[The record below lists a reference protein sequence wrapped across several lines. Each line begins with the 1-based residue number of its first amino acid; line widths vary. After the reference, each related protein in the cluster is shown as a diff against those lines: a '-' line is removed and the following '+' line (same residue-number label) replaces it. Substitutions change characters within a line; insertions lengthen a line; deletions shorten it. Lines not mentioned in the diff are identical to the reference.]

1 MDRLYKDVVQ
11 LQNKFRN
18 YIDQP
23 YSVTG
28 KSLAKEIQRLED
40 EVQVKKGKGTLEA
53 RVRGIIKILE
63 GTESIVMD
71 GRHIDDLLDRCMD
84 LIRDIKKL

>member
-23 YSVTG
+23 HSAAG
-28 KSLAKEIQRLED
+28 NSLEKEIQRLEND
-40 EVQVKKGKGTLEA
+40 VQSKKNKSSLEA
-53 RVRGIIKILE
+53 RVRGIIRILE
-63 GTESIVMD
+63 NTDSSVMD
-71 GRHIDDLLDRCMD
+71 DRHLDDLRDRCMD
-84 LIRDIKKL
+84 LIQDIKKL

>member
-1 MDRLYKDVVQ
+1 MDRLYKDVIQ

-23 YSVTG
+23 HSATG

-63 GTESIVMD
+63 GTESAVMD
-71 GRHIDDLLDRCMD
+71 NRHIDDLLDRCMD
-84 LIRDIKKL
+84 LIQDIKKL